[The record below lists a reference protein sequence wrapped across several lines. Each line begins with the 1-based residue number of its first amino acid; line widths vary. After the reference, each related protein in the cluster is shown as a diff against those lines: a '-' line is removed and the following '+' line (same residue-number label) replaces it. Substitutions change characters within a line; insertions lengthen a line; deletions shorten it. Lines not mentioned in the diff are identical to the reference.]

1 MKVCAVISNSRENIP
16 MTEEERSLRDAMVS
30 VVAFFSG
37 RYNDHRKNKGM
48 PIAVA
53 VAMIRKSIR
62 EQ

>member
-1 MKVCAVISNSRENIP
+1 